1 MKASSLMRAAALAAV
16 VAAAPAWAA
25 VEVAGVKFEDT
36 AQLGAQTLVL
46 NGAGLRTKVIIKVY
60 AAGLYLPRKDATATG
75 VLSQPGPKSVHAVML
90 RDLSGEDFAD
100 AMIKGFKANNS
111 AADVAKFQ
119 SKLDE
124 LRALMLQVGTAK
136 KGSKLELNFLPGT
149 GTRVLFNGEQKGRDI
164 PGEDFYQAILR
175 IWLGSDPVDE
185 SLKEGLLGKAK

>member
-1 MKASSLMRAAALAAV
+1 MKTASFLRAASLIAALAATPAF
-16 VAAAPAWAA
+16 AAID
-25 VEVAGVKFEDT
+25 VAGVKFEDT
-36 AQLGAQTLVL
+36 AKLGDQTLVL
-46 NGAGLRTKVIIKVY
+46 NGAGLRTKVIVKVY

-119 SKLDE
+119 SRLDE
-124 LRALMLQVGTAK
+124 LRALMLQVGSAK
-136 KGSKLELNFLPGT
+136 KGSKLELNYIPGT

-164 PGEDFYQAILR
+164 AGEDFYQAVLR
-175 IWLGSDPVDE
+175 IWLGSDPVDD
-185 SLKEGLLGKAK
+185 SLKDGLLGKAK

>member
-1 MKASSLMRAAALAAV
+1 MKTASFLRAASLIAALAATPAF
-16 VAAAPAWAA
+16 AAID
-25 VEVAGVKFEDT
+25 VAGVKFEDT
-36 AQLGAQTLVL
+36 AKLGDQTLVL
-46 NGAGLRTKVIIKVY
+46 NGAGLRTKVIVKVY

>member
-1 MKASSLMRAAALAAV
+1 MKTASFLRAASLIAALAATPAF
-16 VAAAPAWAA
+16 AAID
-25 VEVAGVKFEDT
+25 VAGVKFEDT
-36 AQLGAQTLVL
+36 AKLGDQTLVL
-46 NGAGLRTKVIIKVY
+46 NGAGLRTKVIVKVY

-75 VLSQPGPKSVHAVML
+75 ALSQPGPKSVHAVML
-90 RDLSGEDFAD
+90 RDLSGEDFAE

>member
-1 MKASSLMRAAALAAV
+1 MKTASFLRAASLIAALAATPAF
-16 VAAAPAWAA
+16 AAID
-25 VEVAGVKFEDT
+25 VAGVKFEDT
-36 AQLGAQTLVL
+36 AKLGDQTLVL
-46 NGAGLRTKVIIKVY
+46 NGAGLRTKVIVKVY

-90 RDLSGEDFAD
+90 RDLSGEDFAE